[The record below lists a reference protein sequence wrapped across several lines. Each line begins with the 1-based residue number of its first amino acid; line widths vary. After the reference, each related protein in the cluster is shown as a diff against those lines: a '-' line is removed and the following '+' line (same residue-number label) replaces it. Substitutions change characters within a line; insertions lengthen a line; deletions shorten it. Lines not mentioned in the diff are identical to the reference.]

1 MSRSD
6 ARVLRIGARRSP
18 LAIAQAEWV
27 AQRLAGLGVA
37 TELVGLVTTGDTD
50 RRHLTEIGGTG
61 VFATAVREAVLEGRA
76 DLAVH
81 SLKDLPTAPAPG
93 LLLAAVPAREDSRD
107 VLVGRRLDELTD
119 GTRIGTGS
127 PRRAVQLAALARARG
142 VRIEVVPVRGNVDT
156 RLGLVRDAT
165 VDAIV
170 LAAAGLRRL
179 GRLAPEAMEGAA
191 GTGTDLV
198 VGGLPAEVLDH
209 DVMLPAPGQGALGL
223 EVAADSPTWIG
234 AAVTGLDDPAA
245 RAETLAERGFLATL
259 EAGCLAPVGAA
270 AKVKSVHGTSADLT
284 MAAVIGRTLGKDF
297 AEAADSGGEIRLEIA
312 GPVVEAAALGRR
324 LAEQG
329 LAQIGSPVGTER
341 QHQQD

>member
-1 MSRSD
+1 MTTTPTD
-6 ARVLRIGARRSP
+6 RVIRIGARRSP
-18 LAIAQAEWV
+18 LAVAQAEWV
-27 AQRLAGLGVA
+27 AARLGELGVA

-61 VFATAVREAVLEGRA
+61 VFATAVREAVLAGQA

-93 LLLAAVPAREDSRD
+93 LLLAAVPTREDTRD
-107 VLVGRRLDELTD
+107 VLVGLRLDDLAD
-119 GTRIGTGS
+119 GHRIGTGS
-127 PRRAVQLAALARARG
+127 PRRAVQLAALARDRG
-142 VRIEVVPVRGNVDT
+142 IRIEVAPIRGNVDT
-156 RLGLVRDAT
+156 RLGLVRDGA

-170 LAAAGLRRL
+170 LAAAGLLRL
-179 GRLAPEAMEGAA
+179 DRFPTGAA
-191 GTGTDLV
+191 GEPSHDEEQFSI
-198 VGGLPAEVLDH
+198 GGLPAEVLDH
-209 DVMLPAPGQGALGL
+209 SVMLPAPGQGALGL
-223 EVAADSPTWIG
+223 EVAEAAPEWIQ
-234 AAVTGLDDPAA
+234 AAVARLDDPSA

-297 AEAADSGGEIRLEIA
+297 AEAADPAGEIRLEIA
-312 GPVVEAAALGRR
+312 GPVAEAAALGRR

-329 LAQIGSPVGTER
+329 LARIDSLAGVDPK
-341 QHQQD
+341 HH